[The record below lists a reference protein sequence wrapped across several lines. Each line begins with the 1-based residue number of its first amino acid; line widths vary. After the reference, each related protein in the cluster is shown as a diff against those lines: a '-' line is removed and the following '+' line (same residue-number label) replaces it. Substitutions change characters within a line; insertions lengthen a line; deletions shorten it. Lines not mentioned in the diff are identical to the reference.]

1 MQEQTNTIV
10 LRDVASF
17 RNLIRLCKHILYSS
31 KARATRVAAE
41 KKRQN
46 SVKKSMTYGG
56 RRRGASILT
65 SVVEIGEHVQ
75 RVLHAF
81 SAPEGTV
88 ATKGT
93 KGGMQAFSF
102 PCGNVI
108 V

>member
-17 RNLIRLCKHILYSS
+17 RNLIRLCKHVLYSS

-46 SVKKSMTYGG
+46 SVNKSMTYGG
-56 RRRGASILT
+56 RRRGASALT

-81 SAPEGTV
+81 SAREGTV
-88 ATKGT
+88 ATRGT
-93 KGGMQAFSF
+93 KRGKQAFSF
-102 PCGNVI
+102 PCGTII